1 MSTADLA
8 AKHDKHCSLEALEA
22 FAAHFCADCA
32 ADDRAAFD
40 EATELVLRHGPGRL
54 LQAAL
59 AGCALTLNHGD
70 IHPGNLMVR
79 ADAELRFVD
88 FGDIVW
94 TSPAYDVQQCL
105 TCCLEPNVRRA
116 EEAALL
122 RVYSA
127 EMRRLQPS
135 WDDEAFSLAVR
146 SLGALSCMQIAAWFG
161 AEKRRRQGDG
171 GTGGDLLDGTAQP
184 LARRLVA
191 MVADGARA
199 LQQLAQGLTAGD
211 A

>member
-1 MSTADLA
+1 
-8 AKHDKHCSLEALEA
+8 
-22 FAAHFCADCA
+22 
-32 ADDRAAFD
+32 
-40 EATELVLRHGPGRL
+40 
-54 LQAAL
+54 
-59 AGCALTLNHGD
+59 
-70 IHPGNLMVR
+70 MVR

-105 TCCLEPNVRRA
+105 ACCLEPDVRRA

-199 LQQLAQGLTAGD
+199 LQQLAQWLTAGD